1 MPYFFLKLYTL
12 VYGYVWVYKLASSG
26 ALRHQKKV
34 SDSLELELQVI
45 ANHLTRACLGTA
57 FVSIARAE
65 GSVSH

>member
-1 MPYFFLKLYTL
+1 MYVCMYVYMYVCMFACAYKCQKKL
-12 VYGYVWVYKLASSG
+12 
-26 ALRHQKKV
+26 KKV